1 MNKRILNEVTFKKSS
16 LNKKVLAKTF
26 KDYGVVLIK
35 NFFNQSSLDKFINEA
50 NHFLLEP
57 MVNGNFGFFKVDHPK
72 KFVDPFQMSLNS
84 KLFCL
89 NEELI
94 DIVEHLMNSKCILSE
109 ATIKFD
115 KSTAYEYFGPHND
128 YVEGTKRSKYFDKTV
143 SKSMINS
150 ILAIGGVLY
159 LHDCKEG
166 SFYYLSKSHKF
177 KADKGQLLNKYP
189 KEVIYELEKGRVK
202 LDGAK
207 GDLVLFDDRG
217 FHGPSQ
223 PSKKDRLV
231 LLLDWF
237 NEKSWKGK
245 FQMRPFTILS
255 SEIDKFSKKQNRVMG
270 VGSKPMENLSDYH
283 IYSKFRKKKSLTFS
297 IIKKIIEYSFYTDH
311 IAKNIKTLFRS

>member
-1 MNKRILNEVTFKKSS
+1 MNKEILKEVTFKKSKLNTKS
-16 LNKKVLAKTF
+16 LNKTF
-26 KDYGVVLIK
+26 RDYGVVLIK
-35 NFFNQSSLDKFINEA
+35 DFFDKKSLDNFVKEA
-50 NHFLLEP
+50 KEFLEDP
-57 MVNGNFGFFKVDHPK
+57 MINGNFGFFKVDYPK
-72 KFVDPFQMSLNS
+72 KFVDPFQMSINS

-89 NEELI
+89 NEKLI
-94 DIVEHLMNSKCILSE
+94 DVVEQLMKSKCILSE

-115 KSTAYEYFGPHND
+115 KSTSYEYFGPHND
-128 YVEGTKRSKYFDKTV
+128 YVEGTKRSKYFNKVVTR
-143 SKSMINS
+143 SMINS
-150 ILAIGGVLY
+150 VLAIGGILY
-159 LHDCKEG
+159 LHKCNEG
-166 SFYYLSKSHKF
+166 AFYYLTKSHKF
-177 KADKGQLLNKYP
+177 KAQRGQILNKYP
-189 KEVIYELEKGRVK
+189 KDVISELEKGRVK
-202 LDGAK
+202 LDGDK

-297 IIKKIIEYSFYTDH
+297 LIKKIIEYSFYTDH